1 MHLTFG
7 VLNHSHSSF
16 QKLKI
21 CEIIKIS
28 EIIKFNDLCQNIL
41 NCELVK
47 IGQTPIIKLRILL
60 KQNTALL
67 SYVSQCVSVS
77 VTGVTSQVFSII

>member
-47 IGQTPIIKLRILL
+47 IGQTPIIKSGSNRFHTKNILL
-60 KQNTALL
+60 RVDQ
-67 SYVSQCVSVS
+67 S
-77 VTGVTSQVFSII
+77 